1 MRKLTM
7 PNPFQLL
14 GLVTPIVG
22 SAIGEGIKAKE
33 QHKTIRLQSKM
44 GAFVSG
50 TDALQQVISAYAEY
64 KQIAEQEK
72 TKRREI
78 KAWEKENLAKIK
90 AQRDLLMEYL
100 DRSFDERAK
109 NFSQLFDVVDRAIAS
124 GNNEQLGLALHSITE
139 LAKSSPFK
147 ELANLSSV
155 QTALADPNHEWKF

>member
-1 MRKLTM
+1 
-7 PNPFQLL
+7 
-14 GLVTPIVG
+14 
-22 SAIGEGIKAKE
+22 
-33 QHKTIRLQSKM
+33 M
-44 GAFVSG
+44 GAIASG
-50 TDALQQVISAYAEY
+50 TDALQQVYAIYSEY
-64 KQIAEQEK
+64 KQIAQQER

-78 KAWEKENLAKIK
+78 QAWEKENVAKIK

-109 NFSQLFDVVDRAIAS
+109 NFSQLFEVVELAMAS

-155 QTALADPNHEWKF
+155 QAALADPNHEWKF

>member
-1 MRKLTM
+1 M
-7 PNPFQLL
+7 
-14 GLVTPIVG
+14 
-22 SAIGEGIKAKE
+22 
-33 QHKTIRLQSKM
+33 SKM
-44 GAFVSG
+44 GAFVG
-50 TDALQQVISAYAEY
+50 CADALQPVIAHYLEY
-64 KQIAEQEK
+64 NQIAEQER

-78 KAWEKENLAKIK
+78 KAWEKENLAKIQ

-109 NFSQLFDVVDRAIAS
+109 NFKQLFDVVDRAIAS

-155 QTALADPNHEWKF
+155 QAALADPNHEWKF